1 MTEETVLKYSRGP
14 HQLCWWAKGAGGSAS
29 RTQWTGHPADKERNI
44 RDENA
49 SESVMFNGVP
59 L

>member
-1 MTEETVLKYSRGP
+1 MLKFSRGP
-14 HQLCWWAKGAGGSAS
+14 HQLCWWANGAGGSAS

-49 SESVMFNGVP
+49 SESVMFNGVA